1 MKCICLHLGGLVL
14 IKGVFPIWTLVLI
27 IGVLVAIVVA
37 CTSRNDR
44 QPVYHCVGH
53 PSTVSPS
60 TALLLLYS
68 LQVFA
73 WLGFAIAVVWIYVIA
88 NEIVNLLQVFKYCIY
103 CQEIIFMMWVL
114 CVCAFMCTGI
124 WYSDESI

>member
-1 MKCICLHLGGLVL
+1 M
-14 IKGVFPIWTLVLI
+14 LI

-44 QPVYHCVGH
+44 QPAYHCV
-53 PSTVSPS
+53 STVSSS
-60 TALLLLYS
+60 TALVLLHNS

-88 NEIVNLLQVFKYCIY
+88 NEIVNLLQVIKYCT
-103 CQEIIFMMWVL
+103 VL
-114 CVCAFMCTGI
+114 TVRI
-124 WYSDESI
+124 

>member
-14 IKGVFPIWTLVLI
+14 IKGVFPVWTLVLI

-53 PSTVSPS
+53 QSTVSPS

-88 NEIVNLLQVFKYCIY
+88 NEIVNLLQVFNYCT
-103 CQEIIFMMWVL
+103 VRK
-114 CVCAFMCTGI
+114 
-124 WYSDESI
+124 